1 MNVSLYNCTDDPRVV
16 DKTLTSPISVTATP
30 LQSCS
35 IYTPRLILAYTD
47 ALKSVNY
54 MYISDF
60 NRFYFITNINVT
72 PGGQIEITGS
82 VDVLMSFRTAIRN
95 CAATIVRS
103 ESIGAPTMIP
113 DSKLP
118 INPVK
123 KELLTAV
130 KNFRTKPGN
139 MYLVRLRDSTYTYVE
154 PSNGGD

>member
-1 MNVSLYNCTDDPRVV
+1 MTVTLYNCTDDPRVV
-16 DKTLTSPISVTATP
+16 NKTLTSGTSVTATP
-30 LQSCS
+30 MESCS
-35 IYTPRLILAYTD
+35 IYTPRLILAYNST
-47 ALKSVNY
+47 LVNVNY

-60 NRFYFITNINVT
+60 GRYYFITDISVN

-82 VDVLMSFRTAIRN
+82 VDVLKSFSAGIK
-95 CAATIVRS
+95 AAKATIVRS

-130 KNFRTKPGN
+130 KNFKTKQGN

-154 PSNGGD
+154 PEEEGD